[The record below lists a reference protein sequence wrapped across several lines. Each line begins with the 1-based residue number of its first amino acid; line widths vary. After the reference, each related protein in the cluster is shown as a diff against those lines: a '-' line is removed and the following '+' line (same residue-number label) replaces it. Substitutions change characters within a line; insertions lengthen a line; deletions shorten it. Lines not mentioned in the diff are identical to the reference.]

1 MQIHEFMAAITSE
14 KAFTY
19 LLQLA
24 ITTASVCIALIM
36 LGVLYVN
43 VLAN

>member
-1 MQIHEFMAAITSE
+1 MQIHKFMTAITSE
-14 KAFTY
+14 KAFNY
-19 LLQLA
+19 LQIA

-36 LGVLYVN
+36 LGALYVN